1 MYAIMGA
8 DLLSLW
14 FVVLSVPIYPCQHSF
29 RTFFFSV
36 RSLLIIHQ
44 RYMNRKAARHIAQSI
59 QRLPYLECL
68 NELQSIALIYDF
80 DVDFDYVYFN
90 DIEIPI
96 AAIFGFE
103 IKDNFLFILTK
114 KQQLYYINL
123 TTKLCDMILLNQS
136 MYDIIITKLKLLFN
150 SKL

>member
-1 MYAIMGA
+1 MSKWVAI
-8 DLLSLW
+8 
-14 FVVLSVPIYPCQHSF
+14 
-29 RTFFFSV
+29 
-36 RSLLIIHQ
+36 
-44 RYMNRKAARHIAQSI
+44 
-59 QRLPYLECL
+59 
-68 NELQSIALIYDF
+68 IALIYDF

>member
-1 MYAIMGA
+1 MYAIWVRTCLQCGSWYCQC
-8 DLLSLW
+8 LSIR
-14 FVVLSVPIYPCQHSF
+14 VSIVSAPSF
-29 RTFFFSV
+29 FRFGSG
-36 RSLLIIHQ
+36 LIIHQ

>member
-1 MYAIMGA
+1 
-8 DLLSLW
+8 
-14 FVVLSVPIYPCQHSF
+14 
-29 RTFFFSV
+29 
-36 RSLLIIHQ
+36 
-44 RYMNRKAARHIAQSI
+44 MNRKAARHIAQSI

-114 KQQLYYINL
+114 KQQL
-123 TTKLCDMILLNQS
+123 NQS